1 MEFIPIQ
8 DITEIAPLRA
18 RLYDELTAPI
28 DAMWELLY
36 IAAAPAHFIQQGN
49 QKLGYCCID
58 EKKRLLQLFLFAPFK
73 ARAIEVIQA
82 MIDTGLIVGA
92 QLSSST
98 PVAFNACLFHAT
110 NIATHTFCF
119 EHTNESI
126 DFEERLALELVSED
140 EIPAIKAF
148 FKGEV
153 GMDDTFG
160 YTENLVNRKEI
171 FRAKRGDTI
180 LATSEC
186 RLSDTQPNYADLGMI
201 VKQDFRGQG
210 FATEILQ
217 WQINRVL
224 KLGRKP
230 ICSTTIDNIA
240 SQKAIKK
247 AGFYCSNIIFDI
259 ELTTTKTNKP

>member
-1 MEFIPIQ
+1 MEFIPTQ
-8 DITEIAPLRA
+8 DITEIASLR
-18 RLYDELTAPI
+18 RLLYKELTAPI

-36 IAAAPAHFIQQGN
+36 ITSAPAHFIQEGN

-58 EKKRLLQLFLFAPFK
+58 EKKRLLQLFLFTPFK
-73 ARAIEVIQA
+73 AKAIEVIQQ
-82 MIDTGLIVGA
+82 MIETGLIEGA

-98 PVAFNACLFHAT
+98 PTAFNACLFHAT
-110 NIATHTFCF
+110 NISTHTFCF

-126 DFEERLALELVSED
+126 DFEEHLALELVTKD

-148 FKGEV
+148 LKKEV

-160 YTENLVNRKEI
+160 YTQNLVNRREI
-171 FRAKRGDTI
+171 FRVKQGDTI
-180 LATSEC
+180 VATSEC
-186 RLSDTQPNYADLGMI
+186 RLSDTQPEYADLGII
-201 VKQDFRGQG
+201 VNQDFRGRG

-224 KLGRKP
+224 QLGRKP

-259 ELTTTKTNKP
+259 ELTATKTNKP

>member
-1 MEFIPIQ
+1 MEFIPTR
-8 DITEIAPLRA
+8 DITEIASLREQ
-18 RLYDELTAPI
+18 LYKELTAPI

-36 IAAAPAHFIQQGN
+36 IASAQAHFIQQGN
-49 QKLGYCCID
+49 QRLGYCCID

-73 ARAIEVIQA
+73 GLAIEVLQE
-82 MIDTGLIVGA
+82 MMDTRLIVGA

-98 PVAFNACLFHAT
+98 PTAFNACLFHAT
-110 NIATHTFCF
+110 ISSTHTFCF

-126 DFEERLALELVSED
+126 DFEERLALALVSED

-148 FKGEV
+148 LKKEV

-171 FRAKRGDTI
+171 FRAKQGDTI
-180 LATSEC
+180 VATSEC

-201 VKQDFRGQG
+201 VNQDFQGQG

-224 KLGRKP
+224 NLGRKP

-259 ELTTTKTNKP
+259 ELTTTKTNKS

>member
-1 MEFIPIQ
+1 MEFIPTQ
-8 DITEIAPLRA
+8 EITEIVNLRKL
-18 RLYDELTAPI
+18 LYQELTAPI

-36 IAAAPAHFIQQGN
+36 IASAQAYFLQVGN
-49 QKLGYCCID
+49 QRLGYCCID
-58 EKKRLLQLFLFAPFK
+58 EKNRLLQLFLLSPFK
-73 ARAIEVIQA
+73 ARAMEIIQT
-82 MIDTGLIVGA
+82 MIDSGLIVGA

-98 PVAFNACLFHAT
+98 PTALNACLFHTT
-110 NIATHTFCF
+110 NISTHTFCF

-126 DFEERLALELVSED
+126 DFEERLALELVSEE

-148 FKGEV
+148 LKKEV
-153 GMDDTFG
+153 GMEDTFG

-171 FRAKRGDTI
+171 FRAKQGNTI
-180 LATSEC
+180 VATSEC
-186 RLSDTQPNYADLGMI
+186 RLSDTQSEYADLGMI
-201 VKQDFRGQG
+201 VNQDFRGQG

-217 WQINRVL
+217 WQVNRVL

-259 ELTTTKTNKP
+259 DLTPTKTNVS

>member
-1 MEFIPIQ
+1 MEFIPTQ
-8 DITEIAPLRA
+8 DIKEIASLRE
-18 RLYDELTAPI
+18 RLYKELTAPI

-36 IAAAPAHFIQQGN
+36 IASTTAYFIQQGN
-49 QKLGYCCID
+49 QRLGFCCID
-58 EKKRLLQLFLFAPFK
+58 EKKRLLQLFLFTPFK
-73 ARAIEVIQA
+73 ARASEVIQT
-82 MIDTGLIVGA
+82 MIETGLIVSA

-98 PVAFNACLFHAT
+98 PTAFNACLFHAT
-110 NIATHTFCF
+110 KISTNTFCF
-119 EHTNESI
+119 EHLNESVDI
-126 DFEERLALELVSED
+126 ESRLALELVSQE

-148 FKGEV
+148 LKREV
-153 GMDDTFG
+153 GMNDTFG
-160 YTENLVNRKEI
+160 YTENLVKRKEI
-171 FRAKRGDTI
+171 FRAKQGDTI
-180 LATSEC
+180 VATSEC

-201 VKQDFRGQG
+201 VNQNFRGQG

-259 ELTTTKTNKP
+259 EFTPIKTNKS